1 LLYQLWPDILQGD
14 FPGRLSGELSPGI
27 GKPWTMEYALVEL
40 NTVPENVPSITDVFR
55 TIHGRQP
62 KRLSL
67 GIGVF

>member
-1 LLYQLWPDILQGD
+1 
-14 FPGRLSGELSPGI
+14 
-27 GKPWTMEYALVEL
+27 MEYALVEL

-67 GIGVF
+67 GTGVF